1 MNTYFTQIKKEFRYY
16 KMLGEKTFN
25 QIPSEKL
32 FWRANDQ
39 SNSIAIIVQHLSGN
53 MRSRWTDFFTTD
65 GEKKWREREA
75 EFRIVITSKTEM
87 ISVWNKG
94 WNCLFKA
101 LDQLSQ
107 NDLDR
112 TIYIRNMGHTVRE
125 AIHRQLAHYAY
136 HVGQIVFLGKL
147 IADENWSS
155 LSIPVG
161 ESDRYNQEKFAEPK
175 ERKHFTDDL

>member
-16 KMLGEKTFN
+16 KMLGEKTFD
-25 QIPSEKL
+25 QVPSEKL
-32 FWRANDQ
+32 FWKVNNQ

-53 MRSRWTDFFTTD
+53 MQSRWTDFLTSD
-65 GEKKWREREA
+65 GEKKWRDREA
-75 EFRIVITSKTEM
+75 EFRIVINSKNEL

-94 WNCLFKA
+94 WRCLFKA
-101 LDQLSQ
+101 LDQLSE

-112 TIYIRNMGHTVRE
+112 IVYIRNMGHSVRE
-125 AIHRQLAHYAY
+125 AIYRELAHYAY

-147 IADENWSS
+147 IANENWST
-155 LSIPVG
+155 LSIHIG
-161 ESDRYNQEKFAEPK
+161 ESERYNQEKFAQSK